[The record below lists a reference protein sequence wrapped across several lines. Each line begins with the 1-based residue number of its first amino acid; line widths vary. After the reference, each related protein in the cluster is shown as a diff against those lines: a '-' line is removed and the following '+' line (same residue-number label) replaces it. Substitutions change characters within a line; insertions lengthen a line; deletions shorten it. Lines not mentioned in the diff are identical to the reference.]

1 MAEFHS
7 GGRPLLSVSS
17 EAASNFAFQGAPPRA
32 ERSHHS
38 LANDV
43 FDALV
48 SHNAAPD
55 AAAAP
60 PPAPS
65 PRRSDEKP
73 PPAEATA
80 ANSPSNAPP
89 GNDAARGADT
99 TAPPANPNANANGP
113 GDGGANQSQAD
124 KTAAAKDDPSKTA
137 DRQTSGDTPAD
148 PTILTQ
154 QATVTT
160 PVAVAVAV
168 SVNTA
173 STNVPAATS
182 GGSTPLAIAAAAI
195 AATSQ
200 TLSGQVTTTPQG
212 KTDSGSGP
220 AAATSGSTAAN
231 TPLSAP
237 GIRVAASVASSTADA
252 SPVISQ
258 ARQLVTSPG
267 SAATSNSAVAAAA
280 AGAQK
285 TTSDKVSSSAAS
297 DNPDDADPTATNA
310 LVVAQNGQQQP
321 PATGKPDAAN
331 AAATLATSEATASSS
346 SPLSAHEHAQAA
358 NTAHPLSE
366 AADPSAQAFALQ
378 PQPNSATAPTTG
390 GALSVTTAAN
400 GPVPLNGL
408 ALEIGASIK
417 SGKSRFEI
425 RLDPADLGRI
435 DVRID
440 IDRNGQVTSH
450 LTVEKPET
458 LSILRQDAPQLQR
471 ALDDAGVKTGS
482 GGLQFSLRDQSSSG
496 QNNGG
501 DSRPNAQRLIITD
514 EDAIPATVA
523 GRSYGRSLGGSGG
536 VDIRV

>member
-1 MAEFHS
+1 ML
-7 GGRPLLSVSS
+7 GVSS
-17 EAASNFAFQGAPPRA
+17 EAASNLAFQGASQRA
-32 ERSHHS
+32 ERSHQS
-38 LANDV
+38 PASDL

-48 SHNAAPD
+48 GHNTAPD

-65 PRRSDEKP
+65 PRRSDEKL

-80 ANSPSNAPP
+80 GANSPSNPPP
-89 GNDAARGADT
+89 GNDTARGPET
-99 TAPPANPNANANGP
+99 TAPPANNANADGP
-113 GDGGANQSQAD
+113 GDGGANQSQAA
-124 KTAAAKDDPSKTA
+124 KTAGAKDDPAKTA
-137 DRQTSGDTPAD
+137 DQQTNGDTPAVD
-148 PTILTQ
+148 PTILAQ

-160 PVAVAVAV
+160 PAPVPVAV
-168 SVNTA
+168 SVSTA
-173 STNVPAATS
+173 STNAPAATSTS
-182 GGSTPLAIAAAAI
+182 GGSTPPLAIAAAAI

-200 TLSGQVTTTPQG
+200 ALSGQVTAPPQG
-212 KTDSGSGP
+212 KTDSDAGP
-220 AAATSGSTAAN
+220 TATTPSSTAAS
-231 TPLSAP
+231 TPALAAP
-237 GIRVAASVASSTADA
+237 GIKVAASVASSAADA

-258 ARQLVTSPG
+258 ARQLGTTPAN
-267 SAATSNSAVAAAA
+267 AATSVAP
-280 AGAQK
+280 K
-285 TTSDKVSSSAAS
+285 TTDKTSVSSAAS
-297 DNPDDADPTATNA
+297 DNPDDADPTASNA
-310 LVVAQNGQQQP
+310 PALVAQNGQQQP
-321 PATGKPDAAN
+321 PATGKTDAAN
-331 AAATLATSEATASSS
+331 AAVTPATSEAAASSG
-346 SPLSAHEHAQAA
+346 SPLSAHEHVPAA
-358 NTAHPLSE
+358 NAGHPLSE
-366 AADPSAQAFALQ
+366 TADSPAQALAALQ
-378 PQPNSATAPTTG
+378 SQPNSATAPAPG

-400 GPVPLNGL
+400 GPVPLSGL
-408 ALEIGASIK
+408 ALEIAASIK

-471 ALDDAGVKTGS
+471 ALDDAGIKTGS

-514 EDAIPATVA
+514 EDTIPAAVA